1 MVDFREA
8 ELPLR
13 RVALFS
19 SGVGF
24 FERVG
29 TVEGSVK
36 VPLPFLAEDVDDA
49 LKSLTI
55 VDPASTAP
63 SVSYPAEDTLWATLG
78 SLKPDLSGNPGLAG
92 LLTAVRGAEV
102 EVTSTSGTLT
112 GRVLSVEERWDAE
125 AERFETYLSLY
136 SAGQVQI
143 IPARTLVSYRFLDQ
157 AITADLDRAMG
168 VLLGAATNKL
178 RTLEVRLPAEESRE
192 VALSYVTAA
201 PVWKAA
207 YRLDLSTDPFLQA
220 WAIIDNASD
229 TDWRDVELSLFV
241 GRLTSF
247 VQPLYQP
254 YHLQREVVP
263 LAIAGSAAAKVYGAG
278 FAAEEAAVM
287 ADAQM
292 MPVPMPASAAFSER
306 DRGVSRSMKMRG
318 PGAPVVTATGKP
330 AGEQFTFTFPQ
341 AVTLNRHQSAMLPLH
356 QGDFAARPL
365 SILSGQSVRPG
376 SDVNPGLGVEVTNN
390 TGVPLPAGPVT
401 VFDDGLY
408 AGDALLD
415 FLPADEKRLISY
427 GDDLSVRASQQVSHA
442 QQVIKASV
450 ACGLLRVN
458 VATHWRTEYR
468 LVNSG
473 SKARRVLVEH
483 PHEDDEILVEPA
495 QADSLAAGLYRFE
508 VDLPAGTARTFA
520 VEVKRVKWEE
530 NSVVNSPASVV
541 KVWSDRGLP
550 AKAQAVLAQAAELS
564 ARQQRA
570 EAELANLEAAEQ
582 KLVDGQ
588 ARVRANLTAVGADTR
603 SGAGYQQ
610 RLEDLETRLADV
622 AAQQQSVRAEA
633 ESAAAE
639 LADFIA
645 TQDFEEDA

>member
-1 MVDFREA
+1 MVDFIEA

-36 VPLPFLAEDVDDA
+36 IPLPFLAEDVDDA

-55 VDPASTAP
+55 IDPAGTA

-112 GRVLSVEERWDAE
+112 GRVLAVEERWDAE

-143 IPARTLVSYRFLDQ
+143 IPARTLVSYRFLDK

-178 RTLEVRLPAEESRE
+178 RTLEVRLPADESRE

-207 YRLDLSTDPFLQA
+207 YRLDLSSDPAFLQG

-254 YHLQREVVP
+254 YHLQRETIP
-263 LAIAGSAAAKVYGAG
+263 LAIAGTAAAKVYGAG
-278 FAAEEAAVM
+278 FAVEEAAM

-292 MPVPMPASAAFSER
+292 MPVPMAASTAYSER
-306 DRGVSRSMKMRG
+306 ERGASRSMKARAMS
-318 PGAPVVTATGKP
+318 APVVTATGKP

-356 QGDFAARPL
+356 QGDFAARGL
-365 SILSGQSVRPG
+365 SILSGQSLSQDRE
-376 SDVNPGLGVEVTNN
+376 VNPGLGVEVTNN

-415 FLPADEKRLISY
+415 FLPAGEKRLLSY
-427 GDDLSVRASQQVSHA
+427 GDDLAVRASSQISHA
-442 QQVIKASV
+442 QQVIKASLARGV
-450 ACGLLRVN
+450 LKVR

-483 PHEDDEILVEPA
+483 PRDDSDLLVEPA
-495 QADSLAAGLYRFE
+495 QADSLATGLFRFE
-508 VDLPAGTARTFA
+508 VDLPAGATRTFA
-520 VEVKRVKWEE
+520 VEVKRVQWQE
-530 NSVVNSPASVV
+530 NSVVDNPSAVM
-541 KVWSDRGLP
+541 KVWFARGLP
-550 AKAQAVLAQAAELS
+550 AKTQAVLAKAAELS

-610 RLEDLETRLADV
+610 RLEDLETRLAEV
-622 AAQQQSVRAEA
+622 AASQQSVRAEA
-633 ESAAAE
+633 ESAATE